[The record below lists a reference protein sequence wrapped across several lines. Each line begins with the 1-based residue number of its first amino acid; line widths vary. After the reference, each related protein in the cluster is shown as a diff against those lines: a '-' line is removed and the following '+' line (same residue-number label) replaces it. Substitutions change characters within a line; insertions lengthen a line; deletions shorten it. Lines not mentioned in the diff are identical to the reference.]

1 MNKKLFA
8 IIISFFLFVAVNLT
22 YAQELRKL
30 VVFFSP
36 TCHRCMVT
44 KEKVMPKI
52 EREFKGKIEIEYRDI
67 TGLDNYKSFLSLKD
81 KYNGDFEFYLPVYFM
96 EGRFINGKGD
106 VHAKLNRLIT
116 ASLGKVKVKEE
127 GALVDLIERFKKFTP
142 LAIAGAGLTD
152 GINPC
157 AFTVIVFFISFL
169 TLQGYRR
176 KEVAAIGIT
185 FIFAVFFT
193 YLLLGLGLFN
203 FLYALKGFWVV
214 IRMINLAIAA
224 FSIALGIAALYDLYK
239 FKKTGQTEGM
249 LLQLPGGVKSH
260 IHSVIGEHY
269 RKTKGTG
276 SEAVR
281 PHILR
286 FVLAAFT
293 TGFLVSLLEAVCT
306 GQLYL
311 PTIAFILKTTP
322 FKLWAFGYLLLYNLM
337 FVVPLF
343 IIFLFALLGTTSGEF
358 SGFLKKH
365 MGLIKIAM
373 AAVFFGLGI
382 FLIWRP

>member
-1 MNKKLFA
+1 MNKKLFT
-8 IIISFFLFVAVNLT
+8 ITISFFLFVAVNLT
-22 YAQELRKL
+22 YAQELHKL
-30 VVFFSP
+30 IIFFSP
-36 TCHRCMVT
+36 TCHRCVVI
-44 KEKVMPKI
+44 KEKALPKI
-52 EREFKGKIEIEYRDI
+52 EKEFKGKVEIEYRDV
-67 TGLDNYKSFLSLKD
+67 TDLNNYKYFLTLKD
-81 KYNGDFEFYLPVYFM
+81 KYKVNFEFYLPVFFM
-96 EGRFINGKGD
+96 DGNFMNGKGD
-106 VHAKLNRLIT
+106 AHSNLRKLIT
-116 ASLGKVKVKEE
+116 FSLGQAGVKEE
-127 GALVDLIERFKKFTP
+127 GIMVDLIERFKRFTP
-142 LAIAGAGLTD
+142 LAIVGAGLTD

-169 TLQGYRR
+169 ALQGYRR
-176 KEVAAIGIT
+176 RELAAIGIT
-185 FIFAVFFT
+185 FIFAVFLT

-214 IRMINLAIAA
+214 IRIINLSIAVL
-224 FSIALGIAALYDLYK
+224 SIALGIAALYDLYK

-249 LLQLPGGVKSH
+249 LLQLPGVVKNR

-276 SEAVR
+276 SEAAR
-281 PHILR
+281 PHIFR

-306 GQLYL
+306 GQLYV

-337 FVVPLF
+337 FVIPLF
-343 IIFLFALLGTTSGEF
+343 IIFLFALLGTTSEEF
-358 SGFLKKH
+358 SEFLKKH

-373 AAVFFGLGI
+373 AAIFFGLGI